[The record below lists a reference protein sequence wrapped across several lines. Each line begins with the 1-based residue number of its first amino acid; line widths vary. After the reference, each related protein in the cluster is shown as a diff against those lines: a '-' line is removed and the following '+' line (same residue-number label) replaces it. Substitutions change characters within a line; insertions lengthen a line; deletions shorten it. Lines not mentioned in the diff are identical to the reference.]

1 MGPNGNYDIAIIGA
15 GPGGYVAAIRASQLG
30 GKVVVIEEGE
40 LGGTCVN
47 RGCIPTKTLLAS
59 AKLLNSVKKG
69 NEFGINSG
77 EVSLDFP
84 TISKRKERIV
94 KQLVSG
100 IGQLFKSYGIEL
112 IKGKGRLTEKIKDNL
127 VELEVEKD
135 DGSVEKVMAKK
146 LIIATGS
153 IPAQIPGI
161 YIDKRDVITS
171 DQALE
176 LEEIPSSLLIVGGG
190 VIGVEFASIF
200 NSLGSKVTIVELLPR
215 IIPTE
220 DGEISEELKKFL
232 VRSGIEVNT
241 GVKVKEIVSD
251 NGKKKVVIET
261 SQGRADKVAQKVLI
275 ATGRKPYTEGLGLE
289 KAGIILE
296 KGRILVN
303 ERMETNL
310 PGIFAIGD
318 VVGGVLLAHVAS
330 GEGIVASENALGN
343 QSKIDYRVIP
353 NCIYSLPEVASVG
366 LSEERAKEMGY
377 EVAAGRFPFLANAR
391 ATIMGER
398 VGLVKILADR
408 KTDDILGVHIVGPD
422 ATELIAEASVAIKA
436 KVTTKDLERM
446 IHGHPTLSEAIFE
459 AAHDVHG
466 EAIDLKKK

>member
-1 MGPNGNYDIAIIGA
+1 MHLGENYDVAIIGA

-30 GKVVVIEEGE
+30 GKVVVIEKDE

-47 RGCIPTKTLLAS
+47 RGCIPTKALLAS
-59 AKLLNSVKKG
+59 AQLLDSLKKG
-69 NEFGINSG
+69 SEFGIKSG
-77 EVSLDFP
+77 EVCVDFS
-84 TISKRKERIV
+84 IIVKRKERIV

-100 IGQLFKSYGIEL
+100 IGQLFKSYGIEV
-112 IKGKGRLTEKIKDNL
+112 IRGRGKLTEKIKGKL
-127 VELEVEKD
+127 IEIEIEKE
-135 DGSVEKVMAKK
+135 DGSEEKVTAKK

-161 YIDKRDVITS
+161 SIDGRDVITS
-171 DQALE
+171 DEALE
-176 LEEIPSSLLIVGGG
+176 LEEVPASLLIVGGG

-220 DGEISEELKKFL
+220 DEEISEELKKFL
-232 VRSGIEVNT
+232 VKSGIEVNT
-241 GVKVKEIVSD
+241 EVKVREIVSA
-251 NGKKKVVIET
+251 NGKKRAIIET
-261 SQGRADKVAQKVLI
+261 SRGKEEKIAQKVLI

-289 KAGIILE
+289 KTGIGLD

-310 PGIFAIGD
+310 PGVFAIGD

-330 GEGIVASENALGN
+330 GEGIVASENAMGN

-353 NCIYSLPEVASVG
+353 NCIYSIPEVASVG

-377 EVAAGRFPFLANAR
+377 EVAVGRFPFLANAR
-391 ATIMGER
+391 ATILGER
-398 VGLVKILADR
+398 VGMVKIVADR
-408 KTDDILGVHIVGPD
+408 RNNEILGVHIVGPD
-422 ATELIAEASVAIKA
+422 ATELIGEASLAIKA
-436 KVTTKDLERM
+436 RVTTKDLERM
-446 IHGHPTLSEAIFE
+446 IHAHPTLSEAIFE